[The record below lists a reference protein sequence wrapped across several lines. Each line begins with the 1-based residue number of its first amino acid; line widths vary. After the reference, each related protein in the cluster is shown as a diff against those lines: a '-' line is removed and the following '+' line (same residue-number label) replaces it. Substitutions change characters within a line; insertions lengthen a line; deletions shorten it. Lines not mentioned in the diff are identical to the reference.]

1 MATSTNY
8 GWTEPD
14 NSSLVKNGASDI
26 RTLGN
31 AIDVSLWNSGFG
43 QAGKN
48 KFINA
53 DFAINQRGF
62 TSTTS
67 SNTYGFDRWKS
78 LQSGG
83 TSTYSA
89 QTFTLGAAP
98 VAGYEAKNYARIVTS
113 GQSAVSDYS
122 TFDQV
127 IESVRTFAG
136 QTVTVSFWAKA
147 ATGTPKIAVSASQ
160 NFGTGGSPSSVVITY
175 GGQATLSTSWARY
188 SVTMA
193 IPSISGKTLGTTAGT
208 DSLEILFWVSAGSN
222 NNAYTGSLGIQNNT
236 FDFWGAQ
243 IEYGSTATPFQ
254 LASGGSP
261 QAELAMCQR
270 YYYRQTSASNYTYFG
285 GGFAASTT
293 QAKWL
298 AKLPVTMRTS
308 PSFSISNAT
317 NLNIGAVASQSVTTI
332 TLDQANPDS
341 VGLFANC
348 TSGLVAGQSIMIIGN
363 NSSAPYI
370 EYSSEL

>member
-14 NSSLVKNGASDI
+14 DTGLVKNGAQDM

-31 AIDVSLWNSGFG
+31 AIDTSVWNVGFG

-78 LQSGG
+78 LQAGG

-89 QTFTLGAAP
+89 QTFTVGAAP

-113 GQSAVSDYS
+113 GQSAASDYS
-122 TFDQV
+122 TFDQA

-136 QTVTVSFWAKA
+136 QTVTISFWAKA

-222 NNAYTGSLGIQNNT
+222 SNAYTGSMGIQNNT

-254 LASGGSP
+254 TASGSIQG
-261 QAELAMCQR
+261 ELAACQR
-270 YYYRQTSASNYTYFG
+270 YYQRWTGPQFG
-285 GGFAASTT
+285 RAGFIYADSITNAVFVDKMPVPLRTTPTLTFANMTANGNAITAASVGGY
-293 QAKWL
+293 L
-298 AKLPVTMRTS
+298 D
-308 PSFSISNAT
+308 T
-317 NLNIGAVASQSVTTI
+317 NNTLFLNLT
-332 TLDQANPDS
+332 
-341 VGLFANC
+341 
-348 TSGLVAGQSIMIIGN
+348 TSGVLANVVYQIYTAAGQTGN
-363 NSSAPYI
+363 IA
-370 EYSSEL
+370 YSSEL

>member
-1 MATSTNY
+1 MALSTNY
-8 GWTEPD
+8 QWAEPD

-43 QAGKN
+43 QGGKN

-78 LQSGG
+78 LQAGG

-89 QTFTLGAAP
+89 QTFTVGAAP

-113 GQSAVSDYS
+113 GQSAASDYS
-122 TFDQV
+122 TFDQA

-208 DSLEILFWVSAGSN
+208 DSLEMLFWVSAGSN
-222 NNAYTGSLGIQNNT
+222 NNAYTGSMGIQNNT

-254 LASGGSP
+254 TASGGSP

-270 YYYRQTSASNYTYFG
+270 YYYRVSSNTITGSAYALNTVE
-285 GGFAASTT
+285 ADAVI
-293 QAKWL
+293 QM
-298 AKLPVTMRTS
+298 PVTMRTTPTVIDS
-308 PSFSISNAT
+308 SGVVFRNYASTTYSMSSIVLYSVLTNPQCAYIYGTVVGTTAGHVGTIQAT
-317 NLNIGAVASQSVTTI
+317 YIGIGA
-332 TLDQANPDS
+332 
-341 VGLFANC
+341 
-348 TSGLVAGQSIMIIGN
+348 
-363 NSSAPYI
+363 
-370 EYSSEL
+370 EL

>member
-8 GWTEPD
+8 GWAEPD

-78 LQSGG
+78 LQAGG

-89 QTFTLGAAP
+89 QTFTVGAAP

-113 GQSAVSDYS
+113 GQSAASDYS
-122 TFDQV
+122 TFDQA

-136 QTVTVSFWAKA
+136 QTVTISFWAKA

-222 NNAYTGSLGIQNNT
+222 YNAYTGSMGIQNNT

-243 IEYGSTATPFQ
+243 IEYGSIATPFQ
-254 LASGGSP
+254 TASGGSP
-261 QAELAMCQR
+261 QAELAMCRR
-270 YYYRQTSASNYTYFG
+270 YLPAFYTTSLIGYAYATNGAIYTYQFDVP
-285 GGFAASTT
+285 ARTT
-293 QAKWL
+293 PTGITISGTFNAYGL
-298 AKLPVTMRTS
+298 NTS
-308 PSFSISNAT
+308 Y
-317 NLNIGAVASQSVTTI
+317 SVTPI
-332 TLDQANPDS
+332 FNEAS
-341 VGLFANC
+341 VNQGSLNV
-348 TSGLVAGQSIMIIGN
+348 TSGLTITAGQGSRLAGGGLVLFTGC
-363 NSSAPYI
+363 
-370 EYSSEL
+370 EL